1 MCAKA
6 GRGSA
11 AVCESC
17 FINFIDFWEC
27 VFFVL
32 HVFVQDVCLF
42 RGCASMCAKAGRGS
56 AAACEYIMRRLPE
69 PNLPGHN
76 RAGHCPGYRQ

>member
-42 RGCASMCAKAGRGS
+42 EDVLVCVPKQGVAV
-56 AAACEYIMRRLPE
+56 
-69 PNLPGHN
+69 
-76 RAGHCPGYRQ
+76 RQLVNTL

>member
-1 MCAKA
+1 MFYKLNRLL
-6 GRGSA
+6 GG
-11 AVCESC
+11 
-17 FINFIDFWEC
+17 C
-27 VFFVL
+27 VFVL

-69 PNLPGHN
+69 PDLPGHN

>member
-1 MCAKA
+1 MCAVA

-11 AVCESC
+11 AVCESY
-17 FINFIDFWEC
+17 FKKLYRLLRGC
-27 VFFVL
+27 VFVL

-56 AAACEYIMRRLPE
+56 AAVCESYFI
-69 PNLPGHN
+69 NFIN
-76 RAGHCPGYRQ
+76 F